1 MHRYEIGLTFF
12 QSLLTLVLMVDKMH
26 IAILQENVFLEEK
39 LILLVTKKFI
49 SRISKGYKA
58 KRHPHFF
65 LWTVAVPLK
74 TPKTFSNQ

>member
-1 MHRYEIGLTFF
+1 
-12 QSLLTLVLMVDKMH
+12 MVDKMH

-58 KRHPHFF
+58 KKHPHFF
-65 LWTVAVPLK
+65 L
-74 TPKTFSNQ
+74 